1 MLYTVQFMRILK
13 CYCAETVMFFNIP
26 TDDILAIVKTQSD
39 SPALPSAICK
49 KLFRCK
55 SAEKNEL

>member
-1 MLYTVQFMRILK
+1 MRILK
-13 CYCAETVMFFNIP
+13 CYSAETVMFFNIP

-55 SAEKNEL
+55 SAEKSEL